1 MAATKIQAVESAVKT
16 THPVTCESF
25 NQKLRCTLEV
35 LTPVH
40 VGSDNAKFWQRGID
54 WFFEGRKVRVIDQE
68 ALLQEL
74 LLQPAGGNKT
84 ALDRYTELL
93 SRGRKDDIER
103 MLAEYEIDLAA
114 IAPLSL
120 EYGNEEPAGEIRS
133 MMRTGMGA
141 PLLPGS
147 GIKGALRSAIYH
159 FLYKRLNIREYNK
172 MTERDLLGAFDYGIM
187 RFIMPG
193 DVAFGQSDTEVTT
206 LRLFNLV
213 SAGIGW
219 RSHYDPDLPISAE
232 TLKVGT
238 TGAFSMSVADK
249 WIEVIQKNVPSNLH
263 KNLKYVVS
271 REKPV
276 QSLFNLVNDYTHEHL
291 RREIAFFKKYPQ
303 AQHTD
308 RLIDRLE
315 ELQKLT
321 VHNADACI
329 LRTSYGSGFH
339 AMTGDYRFEDHTET
353 VDNPDQLNRT
363 KTRSSRERQPA
374 RYKSRRIAG
383 PFSEAGLMGF
393 VKISLPPDA
402 ARIQPTKHTDYFKSQ
417 RPETTAPGQAAKPAA
432 VIEPVEFSAIQPSK
446 PIPVEVLK
454 LGKPFCN
461 VRLLIK
467 NYPHGE
473 PLAQMSGVKGVP
485 LKEGQIVWAF
495 VNSPGKSGEI
505 KFVAFHKI

>member
-1 MAATKIQAVESAVKT
+1 MESAVKT
-16 THPVTCESF
+16 KEPVTCESF

-35 LTPVH
+35 LSPVH

-68 ALLQEL
+68 TLLREL
-74 LLQPAGGNKT
+74 LLQPASGNKT

-93 SRGRKDDIER
+93 SRGSKDDIER
-103 MLAEYEIDLAA
+103 MLDEYEIDLAA

-120 EYGNEEPAGEIRS
+120 EYGNEEPADEIRS
-133 MMRTGMGA
+133 MMRTGIGA
-141 PLLPGS
+141 PMLPGS
-147 GIKGALRSAIYH
+147 SIKGALSSAIYH
-159 FLYKRLNIREYNK
+159 FLHKRLNIQEYNN
-172 MTERDLLGAFDYGIM
+172 MTERNLLGAFDHGFM
-187 RFIMPG
+187 RFILPG
-193 DVAFGQSDTEVTT
+193 DVSFGNKDTEIST

-219 RSHYDPDLPISAE
+219 RSHYDKDLKISAE
-232 TLKVGT
+232 TLKPGAK
-238 TGAFSMSVADK
+238 GAFSMSVASQ
-249 WIEVIQKNVPSNLH
+249 WIDVIQKNASHNLH
-263 KNLKYVVS
+263 RNLKYVVQK
-271 REKPV
+271 ENPV

-339 AMTGDYRFEDHTET
+339 AMTGDYRFEDHTAT
-353 VDNPDQLNRT
+353 VNNPDQLNRT

-374 RYKSRRIAG
+374 RYKSRRIAE
-383 PFSEAGLMGF
+383 PFSEADLMGF
-393 VKISLPPDA
+393 VKITLPPDA
-402 ARIQPTKHTDYFKSQ
+402 ARIVPTKHVDYFKTKKPDVPS
-417 RPETTAPGQAAKPAA
+417 GQAAPKPAV
-432 VIEPVEFSAIQPSK
+432 VIEPVEFSAIQASK

-454 LGKPFCN
+454 LDKPFCQ

-473 PLAQMSGVKGVP
+473 PLAKMSGVKGVP

-505 KFVAFHKI
+505 KFVAFHKA

>member
-1 MAATKIQAVESAVKT
+1 MEHRDKAPESAG
-16 THPVTCESF
+16 CESF

-35 LTPVH
+35 LTPIH

-54 WFFEGRKVRVIDQE
+54 WFSEGRQIQVVDQE
-68 ALLQEL
+68 ALYQEL
-74 LLQPAGGNKT
+74 LLQPASGNRT
-84 ALDRYTELL
+84 ALEHYTELL
-93 SRGRKDDIER
+93 SKGNLAGIER
-103 MLAEYEIDLAA
+103 LLDECEIDLPA

-120 EYGNEEPAGEIRS
+120 EYGSEEPTDEIRS

-147 GIKGALRSAIYH
+147 SIKGALRSAIYH
-159 FLYKRLNIREYNK
+159 FLHKRLNITEYNK

-187 RFIMPG
+187 RFIFPG
-193 DVAFGQSDTEVTT
+193 DVAFGRADTEVTT

-219 RSHYDPDLPISAE
+219 RSQYDPQLRISAE
-232 TLKVGT
+232 TVKVGT
-238 TGAFSMSVADK
+238 TSAFSISVADK
-249 WIEVIQKNVPSNLH
+249 WVDIIRKNVPSNLH
-263 KNLKYVVS
+263 RNLKLVI
-271 REKPV
+271 RETPV

-308 RLIDRLE
+308 HLIHRLE

-329 LRTSYGSGFH
+329 LRLAYGSGFH
-339 AMTGDYRFEDHTET
+339 AMTGDYRFEDHSYP
-353 VDNPDQLNRT
+353 VDTPDPRNRGYS
-363 KTRSSRERQPA
+363 RSARGMVQA
-374 RYKSRRIAG
+374 RYKSRRIAE
-383 PFSEAGLMGF
+383 PFSEADLMGF
-393 VKISLPPDA
+393 VKITLPPVA
-402 ARIQPTKHTDYFKSQ
+402 NRIKYTEHKQFFKKQEPDSPVNEPSS
-417 RPETTAPGQAAKPAA
+417 RPVT
-432 VIEPVEFSAIQPSK
+432 IEPVDFSTIQASK

-461 VRLLIK
+461 VRLLVK
-467 NYPHGE
+467 NYPFGE
-473 PLAQMSGVKGVP
+473 PLAQMSGIKGAAII
-485 LKEGQIVWAF
+485 EGQIVWAF